1 MSKKVK
7 TLVASLMLVLALSSC
22 SATQVTQFYAL
33 RGQTID
39 RQTAVY
45 VADAINAWQ
54 RQNALLLQYL
64 AALDQNL
71 VSRWQGVAN
80 CESGGNWAIN
90 TGNGYYGGL
99 QFNLQTWRA
108 YGGTGYPH
116 QNSASQQATIA
127 ERVRLGSQGLGAW
140 PHCGRYY
147 RG

>member
-71 VSRWQGVAN
+71 VTTVVFSSTFRPGGPMVGLDIPTKILPLSRLQLQR
-80 CESGGNWAIN
+80 ESAWVV
-90 TGNGYYGGL
+90 
-99 QFNLQTWRA
+99 RA
-108 YGGTGYPH
+108 
-116 QNSASQQATIA
+116 
-127 ERVRLGSQGLGAW
+127 
-140 PHCGRYY
+140 
-147 RG
+147 